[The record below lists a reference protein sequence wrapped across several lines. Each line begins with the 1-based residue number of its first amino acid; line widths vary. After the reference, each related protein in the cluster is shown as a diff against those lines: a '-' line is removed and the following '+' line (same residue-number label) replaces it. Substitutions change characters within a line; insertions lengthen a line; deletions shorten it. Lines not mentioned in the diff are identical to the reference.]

1 MNPFTRAWRYL
12 RALFNGKLDELEDPE
27 IILNEAVREMKEGNV
42 QNRELA
48 VQALTQK
55 NNLQA
60 EVDKEER
67 LVAELERKATISV
80 TSGNREL
87 AKQFL
92 KEKSLHDATLVNMR
106 TTLASAIEASEKV
119 KIAMK
124 SQEEMIRQKT
134 SEAMMLKT
142 NMKAAQIQIKINKA
156 LDGLQFSDT
165 NQQWSS
171 VQERITSMQSEASA
185 RGEIANTSI
194 DSKMR
199 EMEMSQM
206 DVDAERQLAELEAK
220 LAMGGNPA
228 SKYSTTNNVT
238 NLQTVGG
245 GVTSNGNGARPT
257 APESDLD
264 RQLRELEEK
273 LGRK

>member
-1 MNPFTRAWRYL
+1 MNPFTRMWRYL
-12 RALFNGKLDELEDPE
+12 KALFNGKLDELEDPE

-67 LVAELERKATISV
+67 LVAELERKATLSL

-124 SQEEMIRQKT
+124 TQEEMIRQKT